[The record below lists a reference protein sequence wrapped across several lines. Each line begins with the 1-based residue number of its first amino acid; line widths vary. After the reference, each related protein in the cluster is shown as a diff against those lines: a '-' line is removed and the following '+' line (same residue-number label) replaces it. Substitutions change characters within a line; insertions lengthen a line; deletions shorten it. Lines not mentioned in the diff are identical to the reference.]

1 MNTNKHIHEEKEQIS
16 QQVRN
21 WNGSQL
27 VLDNIKHRLSVLR
40 NLYEQNEIINK
51 NENEIRTRPK
61 KSSSVTT

>member
-51 NENEIRTRPK
+51 NEIRTRPK